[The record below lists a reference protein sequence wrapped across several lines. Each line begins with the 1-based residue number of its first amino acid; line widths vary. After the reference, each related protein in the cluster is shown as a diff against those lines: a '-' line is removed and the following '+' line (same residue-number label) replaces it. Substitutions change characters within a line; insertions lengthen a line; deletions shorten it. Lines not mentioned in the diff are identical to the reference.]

1 MRLMGSIFVVVAAV
15 GFGFM
20 GLFGSWATSGGS
32 GVSVEM
38 MLFLRF
44 AIAGAIMAALMII
57 RGERWPRGKLLLWLI
72 GMGAVLYVGE
82 AMFWFH
88 AARFIPVGLVSLL
101 LYIYPVIVT
110 IFAAVFLNER
120 LTSGRILAVGLAVVG
135 LGLTIGP
142 IAVSQFGRAQSDA
155 NAWIGILLGLACCL
169 SYSIYVLLGG
179 PATKRAGAI
188 PASTVV
194 IISAAA
200 VLGAMSLGRGDALP
214 HTSQAWVGIICLALF
229 STVIAITAILIGLA
243 RIGPVQTSTLST
255 LEPVTTVI
263 VGATLMG
270 QELSPLQIAGGGL
283 IVVAAVIVARSATS
297 AKNVDVL
304 EIH

>member
-1 MRLMGSIFVVVAAV
+1 
-15 GFGFM
+15 
-20 GLFGSWATSGGS
+20 
-32 GVSVEM
+32 
-38 MLFLRF
+38 
-44 AIAGAIMAALMII
+44 MAALMLV
-57 RGERWPRGKLLLWLI
+57 RGERWPRGTLLVWLI

-110 IFAAVFLNER
+110 IFAAVFLHER
-120 LTSGRILAVGLAVVG
+120 LTVTRLAAVGMAVAG

-142 IAVSQFGRAQSDA
+142 IAMSQFGRAQSTA

-169 SYSIYVLLGG
+169 SYSVYILVGG
-179 PATKRAGAI
+179 PTTKRAGAI

-214 HTSQAWVGIICLALF
+214 TSTQAWFGVVCLALF
-229 STVIAITAILIGLA
+229 STVIAITAVLIGLA
-243 RIGPVQTSTLST
+243 RIGPVQTSTIST

-270 QELSPLQIAGGGL
+270 QELSPLQIVGGGL
-283 IVVAAVIVARSATS
+283 IVAAAVIVARSATN

>member
-1 MRLMGSIFVVVAAV
+1 MRFIGSILVMIAAV

-20 GLFGSWATSGGS
+20 GLFGSWATDA

-44 AIAGAIMAALMII
+44 AIAGAIMVVLMLV
-57 RGERWPRGKLLLWLI
+57 RGERWPRGKLLIWLI

-88 AARFIPVGLVSLL
+88 AARFIPAGLVSLL

-110 IFAAVFLNER
+110 LYSALFLHER
-120 LTSGRILAVGLAVVG
+120 LTPARLLAVGLAVGG

-142 IAVSQFGRAQSDA
+142 IAFAQFNQVGSNPD
-155 NAWIGILLGLACCL
+155 AWIGITLGLLCCL
-169 SYSIYVLLGG
+169 SYSIYILVGG
-179 PATKRAGAI
+179 PATKRAGPI

-194 IISAAA
+194 ILSAAV
-200 VLGAMSLGRGDALP
+200 VLGAISLGRGDALP
-214 HTSQAWVGIICLALF
+214 HVPQAWLGIVGLALF
-229 STVIAITAILIGLA
+229 STVIAITAVLIGLTQ
-243 RIGPVQTSTLST
+243 IGPVQTSTLST

-263 VGATLMG
+263 VGAALMG
-270 QELSPLQIAGGGL
+270 QTLSVLQIVGGAL
-283 IVVAAVIVARSATS
+283 IVVAAVIVARSA
-297 AKNVDVL
+297 AVKNVEVL